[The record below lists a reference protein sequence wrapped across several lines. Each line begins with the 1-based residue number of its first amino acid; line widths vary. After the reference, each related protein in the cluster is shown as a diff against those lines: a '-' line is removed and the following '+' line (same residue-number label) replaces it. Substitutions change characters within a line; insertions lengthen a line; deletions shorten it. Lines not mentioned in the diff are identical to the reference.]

1 VRRIRIVDDEP
12 SVRDVMS
19 TVLIDAGSSV
29 QTAADGSIA
38 SEIVDAVPPDLII
51 TDVMTLNLQRWALV
65 DHARERHPTLPV
77 ILMSAGVWIPDN
89 ARYPFRITPSSS
101 PSRLPSRSCWGSSCA

>member
-1 VRRIRIVDDEP
+1 MRRIRIGDDGP
-12 SVRDVMS
+12 SVRDVVAM
-19 TVLIDAGSSV
+19 VLIDAGNSV
-29 QTAADGSIA
+29 QTAADGPIVL
-38 SEIVDAVPPDLII
+38 EIIDDAPPDLI
-51 TDVMTLNLQRWALV
+51 VMDEMTPNFHGWALV

-89 ARYPFRITPSSS
+89 ARYPFRITPYFS